1 MTNHKIS
8 ITMKTKKHLQT
19 LIALAFLSLVGGH
32 VFAQDL
38 TDIENKIKK
47 INKEVAQQMVK
58 GDFSTDYYS
67 DDAISM
73 PNNAPM
79 MEIKASTEQMKAS
92 GFKFESFTAT
102 PVKIMLNGNMVTE
115 IGTYSLSM
123 NVPNMSSP
131 ITDKG
136 KYLTLWEIQDDGSLK
151 IKAEIWNTDTMPQ
164 Q

>member
-1 MTNHKIS
+1 
-8 ITMKTKKHLQT
+8 MKTKKHLQT
-19 LIALAFLSLVGGH
+19 LIVLFLICFVAGH

-47 INKEVAQQMVK
+47 INKEMAKQMTS
-58 GDFSTDYYS
+58 GDFTTEYYT

-79 MEIKASTEQMKAS
+79 MEGIETIKASTEQMKAS
-92 GFKFESFTAT
+92 GMKFETFIAT